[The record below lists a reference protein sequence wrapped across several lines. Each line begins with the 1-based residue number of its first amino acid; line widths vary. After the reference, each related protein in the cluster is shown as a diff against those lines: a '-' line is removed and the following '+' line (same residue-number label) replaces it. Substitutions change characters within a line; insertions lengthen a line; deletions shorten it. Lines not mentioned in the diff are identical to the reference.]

1 VSSRG
6 TLIAYDDAQAR
17 RFEPF
22 ALTRPVS
29 SLVAGTMPIC
39 ERWITAFQMSFG
51 GGVFAPHLADFD
63 EGISAAQTL
72 PAGTLLVNSRF
83 APALAFLKP
92 DDNTAA
98 WTNNGKV
105 AAVRLAKSMD
115 VREMADGRST
125 LESVAGEGPR
135 LEIEGWWHEEVWDL
149 LRHLAA
155 TMSDDITRIA
165 AMPGGKGKPPEHCT
179 VLGKG
184 PVVVRTSAHADS
196 SGSAAIID
204 PLVVFDASGGPILID
219 AGAHIHAFTRI
230 NGPCYIGRNATIMG
244 GDIST
249 CSIGQVS
256 KIRGEISSSIV
267 LGYSNKGHDGF
278 VGHSYLGRWVNLG
291 AGTTTS
297 NLKNTYGPVALWTPT
312 GIRPTGMQFLGT
324 LFGDHVKTGIGTN
337 LTTGTVLGAG
347 ANVFGATMPP
357 KVVAPFSWGS
367 GEPYDLYKVDK
378 FLASAATVMARRKQ
392 TMTERMKRQL
402 TESFERRWSVPK

>member
-1 VSSRG
+1 MSKTALV
-6 TLIAYDDAQAR
+6 TYDDAIAR

-39 ERWITAFQMSFG
+39 ERWITALQMSFG
-51 GGVFAPHLADFD
+51 GGVVAPHLADFD
-63 EGISAAQTL
+63 EGISAVRAL
-72 PAGTLLVNSRF
+72 AAGTVLANSRF
-83 APALAFLKP
+83 APALAIGRFGE
-92 DDNTAA
+92 DTAV
-98 WTNNGKV
+98 WTNGGKV
-105 AAVRLAKSMD
+105 AAVRLSKSID
-115 VREMADGRST
+115 GRELADGSLT
-125 LESVAGEGPR
+125 LEALAGAGTR
-135 LEIEGWWHEEVWDL
+135 TEIAGWWHEEVWDL
-149 LRHLAA
+149 LRHLAE
-155 TMSDDITRIA
+155 TMTDDITRLA
-165 AMPGGKGKPPEHCT
+165 AMPGARGKPPEHST
-179 VLGKG
+179 ILGKH
-184 PVVVRTSAHADS
+184 PVVIRSSPHADS
-196 SGSAAIID
+196 SGSAAIIE
-204 PLVVFDASGGPILID
+204 PLVVFDTSGGPIMID

-244 GDIST
+244 GDISA

-278 VGHSYLGRWVNLG
+278 VGHSYFGRWVNLG

-297 NLKNTYGPVALWTPT
+297 NLKNTYGPVALWTPS
-312 GIRPTGMQFLGT
+312 GVRPTGMQFLGT

-367 GEPYDLYKVDK
+367 GEPYDLYKIDK
-378 FLASAATVMARRKQ
+378 FLSSAATVMSRRKQ
-392 TMTERMKRQL
+392 TLTDKMKRQL
-402 TESFERRWSVPK
+402 TASFERRWSVTK